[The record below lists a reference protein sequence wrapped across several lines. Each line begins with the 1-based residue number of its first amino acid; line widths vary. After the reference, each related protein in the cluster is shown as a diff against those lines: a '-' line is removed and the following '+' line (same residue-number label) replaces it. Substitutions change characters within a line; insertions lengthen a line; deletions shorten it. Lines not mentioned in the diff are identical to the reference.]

1 MAKKTIAALKEYF
14 KAGKRPTES
23 QFGDLIDSYV
33 HADESSE
40 YSTLVEFPANYQV
53 GDYVEFLNFAPSS
66 VGAGGFFEVSLA
78 YTRGNI
84 ACGATHIAA
93 VSHSNPNIWRECGTI
108 NENNYVDGN
117 INYNFTIDVNGG
129 TNKFRIRAVH
139 TYGSADQVLRVF
151 IKVRSINKNDVWA
164 SIDIRGNTSDSIPL
178 QPMTNE
184 WNLWVGNLLSSESAK
199 VALKVNKDGNVGMG
213 TEAPKGKLD
222 VRGTIYA
229 GQGDGTQGNNAM
241 AIRYE
246 DGSVNN
252 WGSLR
257 SSAETYMSFG
267 VRADPYAG
275 LKWLSTSGAFP
286 RSNTAVV
293 TGSEGIKFFSSSHQ
307 QTALDLPV
315 NMSELM
321 RISPNGNVGIG
332 TENPQQKLDVRGIIT
347 SQVASNEGGAV
358 FLQNP
363 NKTAGTAHQW
373 ALYNMTGGY
382 GNGLQFWSYSADGN
396 SSGSR
401 MTVADNG
408 NVGIGTASPQAKLD
422 IEGGINIASGS
433 PVQLAGNSSSHGLK
447 YKRYNTDNSLLDG
460 PFLYGWTGGA
470 LGIKK
475 DNIEFNVLS
484 WKESGNVAVYG
495 KLEAK
500 DVVITATPTADHVFA
515 SNYNLREID
524 ELEKF
529 ITEKSHLPEIPS
541 AKEMTD
547 DGVSVADFQ
556 IKLLQKIEELTLY
569 MISMKKEIDVLKAN

>member
-1 MAKKTIAALKEYF
+1 MAKKNRQELKEYF

-23 QFGDLIDSYV
+23 QFGDLIDSYANLDDKTFFPDN
-33 HADESSE
+33 HKYKDL
-40 YSTLVEFPANYQV
+40 YFEFPHQQADLAVDVLLGNNY
-53 GDYVEFLNFAPSS
+53 LNGSLEIEIAGTFAHQTS
-66 VGAGGFFEVSLA
+66 VGIIKKQFEIGF
-78 YTRGNI
+78 
-84 ACGATHIAA
+84 
-93 VSHSNPNIWRECGTI
+93 NP
-108 NENNYVDGN
+108 
-117 INYNFTIDVNGG
+117 
-129 TNKFRIRAVH
+129 
-139 TYGSADQVLRVF
+139 
-151 IKVRSINKNDVWA
+151 
-164 SIDIRGNTSDSIPL
+164 
-178 QPMTNE
+178 
-184 WNLWVGNLLSSESAK
+184 
-199 VALKVNKDGNVGMG
+199 DGNVWYPTTSRVVEAAG
-213 TEAPKGKLD
+213 TILDNIYIGDIVWDSVRNEYKCTIYHTSTNQNPYAIRIKQFSYDKAFIDQARLSDIYVKPFVEQKKHSVYYNGNIGIGTDNPKSKLD
-222 VRGTIYA
+222 VRGTVYA

-267 VRADPYAG
+267 VKADPNAG

-332 TENPQQKLDVRGIIT
+332 TESPQNKLDVRGTIV
-347 SQVASNEGGAV
+347 SHVASNEGGAV

-363 NKTAGTAHQW
+363 NKTAGAAHQW
-373 ALYNMTGGY
+373 AIYNMTGGY

-396 SSGSR
+396 NYGSR
-401 MTVADNG
+401 MTIADNG
-408 NVGIGTASPQAKLD
+408 NVGIGTASPQAKL
-422 IEGGINIASGS
+422 EVSGNISIPGESILQLSGFDT
-433 PVQLAGNSSSHGLK
+433 NHGLK
-447 YKRYNTDNSLLDG
+447 YTYKTFANTFIDG
-460 PFLYGWTGGA
+460 PVLYGYSGGA

-475 DNIEFNVLS
+475 DNTGTEKIVLQ
-484 WKESGNVAVYG
+484 WKESGNVAIHG

-515 SNYNLREID
+515 ADYSLREIT

-547 DGVSVADFQ
+547 NGLSIGDFQ